1 MLESKFKEMK
11 GFHKL
16 ESLWRV
22 EYKVTT
28 LEPLLTQAAT
38 EETKET
44 VDSILGKKI
53 PKDMPDAVPLII
65 EGKAV
70 VTGNAV
76 KGVFRHLISSQLTE
90 AGVPVCCQRVK
101 GGNIPPEGREKECPP
116 DKPCFV
122 CTWFGTPSRQGA
134 LHFSLLTSVKGI
146 EEILAGDP
154 IPMIALREDFGAVDP
169 SARAFLLLAP
179 VKEGVEFSGWIKG
192 ENLSEEILGGIKEVQ
207 DMSEKGFVQ
216 FGGYK
221 TRGFGAVR
229 INISKIEKYKT
240 VPFGLERA
248 YEGEELKAFLESCQ
262 KEYHSLMARG
272 KKT

>member
-1 MLESKFKEMK
+1 MLESKFDEMK

-22 EYKVTT
+22 EYKGTT

-44 VDSILGKKI
+44 VDSILAKKI
-53 PKDMPDAVPLII
+53 PKDTPDAVPLII

-70 VTGNAV
+70 ITGNAV

-90 AGVPVCCQRVK
+90 AGLAVCCQQIK
-101 GGNIPPEGREKECPP
+101 GKGVLPEGRKRECFPE
-116 DKPCFV
+116 KPCFV
-122 CTWFGTPSRQGA
+122 CTWFGTPSRQAA
-134 LHFSLLTSVKGI
+134 LHFSMLRSIRGI
-146 EEILAGDP
+146 EEVLAGDA
-154 IPMIALREDFGAVDP
+154 IPMIALREDYEAVDP
-169 SARAFLLLAP
+169 RARAFLLLAP
-179 VKEGVEFSGWIKG
+179 VKDGVEFGGWIKG
-192 ENLSEEILGGIKEVQ
+192 ENLSGEILGGIKEVK

-229 INISKIEKYKT
+229 IDILKVEKYKT
-240 VPFGLERA
+240 VPFTLEKA
-248 YEGEELKAFLESCQ
+248 YEGNDLKVFLDSCQ
-262 KEYHSLMARG
+262 KEYHSLMGRG
-272 KKT
+272 QMS